1 MLATALIAVTISG
14 GSASGSPQAANPI
27 EPSLQSARPDSLPNP
42 RGESQEQ
49 LKKEAIAR
57 LIKGTAT
64 TELRN
69 GSEVVSM
76 GRGRWV
82 ELKKKADKVDP
93 IFTILVQFGNQTDPL
108 TGGTAGPAHNQIA
121 EPDRSVDNSTLWQS
135 DFTPNIHATRPY
147 SKDRSLAQR
156 RRASAMLR
164 VLGVSPGRGHGLW
177 ITCGE
182 LRRGSG
188 KTGCELSGHPRT
200 VNRS

>member
-1 MLATALIAVTISG
+1 LSRRCSPLART
-14 GSASGSPQAANPI
+14 
-27 EPSLQSARPDSLPNP
+27 SLPNP

-135 DFTPNIHATRPY
+135 DFSPGLLPPNGEWPGSVDGRFLLQAIGREV
-147 SKDRSLAQR
+147 LGQR
-156 RRASAMLR
+156 RCL
-164 VLGVSPGRGHGLW
+164 
-177 ITCGE
+177 
-182 LRRGSG
+182 
-188 KTGCELSGHPRT
+188 
-200 VNRS
+200 